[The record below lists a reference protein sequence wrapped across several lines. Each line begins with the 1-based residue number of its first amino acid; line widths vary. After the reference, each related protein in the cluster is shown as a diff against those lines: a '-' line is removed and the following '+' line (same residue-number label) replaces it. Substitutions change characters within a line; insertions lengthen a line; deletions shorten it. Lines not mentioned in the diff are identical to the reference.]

1 VNGDPTSLA
10 AGTTVTVLLEELGM
24 AGRKVAVA
32 VDRVV
37 VPRSRYGDTL
47 LAPGQ
52 RVEIL
57 EAVGGG

>member
-1 VNGDPTSLA
+1 MNGDPTSLA